1 MIGFM
6 NGSLWIRVSG
16 VLTKNLVVGIFVLL
30 RFLLLL
36 GRNNLQKYA
45 IICQV
50 TEFLKENIITRKC
63 LKNWLKLGILRQ
75 NKEGKYNDKSIIH
88 LPRQHLPFPNGRIFI
103 KRHRSKTWHR
113 TPILHSICS
122 YKHGRNM
129 GNRRKSGS
137 SWYKTETCRVW
148 NILRR

>member
-63 LKNWLKLGILRQ
+63 LNNWLKLGISWQ
-75 NKEGKYNDKSIIH
+75 IKEGKYNDKSSIY
-88 LPRQHLPFPNGRIFI
+88 LPRQYLSITYGRICI
-103 KRHRSKTWHR
+103 QRYGTKERA
-113 TPILHSICS
+113 
-122 YKHGRNM
+122 
-129 GNRRKSGS
+129 
-137 SWYKTETCRVW
+137 
-148 NILRR
+148 